1 MGWPDG
7 MIQKDIGDLP
17 QERAFGSSN
26 VRPFDPPPWPSP
38 PEGGG
43 NERGRTGGSTPGGNR
58 RTRVKAARRTGL
70 ILAWVAVTWLW
81 APAALALVV
90 SDVAKEF
97 ICNCG
102 CNKMLTDCDMQ
113 CGEQLRGVIAAK
125 IGEGWDKPRIMDLLV
140 KNYGEKLL
148 AAPTKSGFN
157 LTAWVTPFA
166 AILVGGVLISLAV
179 GEWVARRR
187 ATQRMR
193 LVSPA
198 GVEARYLDRVDEEL
212 KHFE

>member
-1 MGWPDG
+1 MRWPD
-7 MIQKDIGDLP
+7 
-17 QERAFGSSN
+17 ASFGYAASWN
-26 VRPFDPPPWPSP
+26 RVRRGGRPSA
-38 PEGGG
+38 
-43 NERGRTGGSTPGGNR
+43 STI
-58 RTRVKAARRTGL
+58 ARRTGL
-70 ILAWVAVTWLW
+70 ILAWVAVSWLW
-81 APAALALVV
+81 APAAMALVV

-97 ICNCG
+97 VCNCG

-140 KNYGEKLL
+140 RNYGEKLL

-166 AILVGGVLISLAV
+166 AILLGGVMISLAV

-187 ATQRMR
+187 ATQHVRLRM
-193 LVSPA
+193 PA
-198 GVEARYLDRVDEEL
+198 SVEGKYLQRVDEEL
-212 KHFE
+212 KHFD

>member
-1 MGWPDG
+1 MRWPKPPAARTQFFHG
-7 MIQKDIGDLP
+7 MT
-17 QERAFGSSN
+17 RSR
-26 VRPFDPPPWPSP
+26 RPSWP
-38 PEGGG
+38 
-43 NERGRTGGSTPGGNR
+43 
-58 RTRVKAARRTGL
+58 KAARRAGL

-81 APAALALVV
+81 APAAMALVV

-113 CGEQLRGVIAAK
+113 CGEQLRGVVASK
-125 IGEGWDKPRIMDLLV
+125 ISEGWDKPRIMDLLV
-140 KNYGEKLL
+140 RSYGEKLL

-166 AILVGGVLISLAV
+166 AILLGGVMISLAV

-187 ATQRMR
+187 ATQRVR
-193 LVSPA
+193 YASRVQP
-198 GVEARYLDRVDEEL
+198 VEGRYLDRVDEEL
-212 KHFE
+212 KSFD

>member
-1 MGWPDG
+1 MRWPDPKYPTTSPALG
-7 MIQKDIGDLP
+7 GTRTPKPALW
-17 QERAFGSSN
+17 RA
-26 VRPFDPPPWPSP
+26 VRQ
-38 PEGGG
+38 
-43 NERGRTGGSTPGGNR
+43 TG
-58 RTRVKAARRTGL
+58 VVA
-70 ILAWVAVTWLW
+70 AWVAVTWLW
-81 APAALALVV
+81 APSALALVV

-125 IGEGWDKPRIMDLLV
+125 IADGWDKPRIMDLLV
-140 KNYGEKLL
+140 RNYGEKLL

-166 AILVGGVLISLAV
+166 AILVGGVMISLAV

-187 ATQRMR
+187 ATRRVR
-193 LVSPA
+193 LAAPP
-198 GVEARYLDRVDEEL
+198 GLVEGKYLDRVDEEL
-212 KHFE
+212 KSFD

>member
-1 MGWPDG
+1 MEQPNHRTA
-7 MIQKDIGDLP
+7 
-17 QERAFGSSN
+17 E
-26 VRPFDPPPWPSP
+26 PP
-38 PEGGG
+38 
-43 NERGRTGGSTPGGNR
+43 NR
-58 RTRVKAARRTGL
+58 RTGAKAARRAGL
-70 ILAWVAVTWLW
+70 ILAWLALSSLF

-97 ICNCG
+97 VCNCG

-125 IGEGWDKPRIMDLLV
+125 IAEGWDKPRIMGLLV

-166 AILVGGVLISLAV
+166 AILVGGVMISLAV

-187 ATQRMR
+187 ATQRVR
-193 LVSPA
+193 LAAPPR
-198 GVEARYLDRVDEEL
+198 VEGKYLDRVDEEL
-212 KHFE
+212 KHFD

>member
-1 MGWPDG
+1 MG
-7 MIQKDIGDLP
+7 
-17 QERAFGSSN
+17 RA
-26 VRPFDPPPWPSP
+26 VRRSA
-38 PEGGG
+38 
-43 NERGRTGGSTPGGNR
+43 T
-58 RTRVKAARRTGL
+58 
-70 ILAWVAVTWLW
+70 ILLCVAVTWLW

-166 AILVGGVLISLAV
+166 AILVGGVMISLAV

-212 KHFE
+212 KKFD

>member
-1 MGWPDG
+1 MRSPDS
-7 MIQKDIGDLP
+7 MDSTTKTP
-17 QERAFGSSN
+17 RTPRRALWRA
-26 VRPFDPPPWPSP
+26 VRQ
-38 PEGGG
+38 
-43 NERGRTGGSTPGGNR
+43 
-58 RTRVKAARRTGL
+58 TGL
-70 ILAWVAVTWLW
+70 IVAWVAASWLLW
-81 APAALALVV
+81 TPAALALVV

-97 ICNCG
+97 VCNCG

-125 IGEGWDKPRIMDLLV
+125 IAEGWDKPRIMDLLV

-166 AILVGGVLISLAV
+166 AILAGGVMISLAV

-187 ATQRMR
+187 ATQRLR
-193 LVSPA
+193 FASAVQS
-198 GVEARYLDRVDEEL
+198 VEGKYLDRVDEEL
-212 KHFE
+212 RHFD